1 MGHVPDEVRAKR
13 ASVLAPLFAVL
24 RERGIKRQWFADQ
37 LGISRNSLWNYQH
50 GYDRLPIGLIE
61 RACQLVGIPT
71 VFVPIPSPRDL
82 YIQQPRSTTRKA
94 STKRAASTQTPA
106 KKRTATR

>member
-24 RERGIKRQWFADQ
+24 QERGIKRQWFADQ

-50 GYDRLPIGLIE
+50 GYDRLPIGLID

-71 VFVPIPSPRDL
+71 VFVPIPEPRDL
-82 YIQQPRSTTRKA
+82 YIQQPRRAVKGGKAVGKTGTKRPTTKRKA
-94 STKRAASTQTPA
+94 
-106 KKRTATR
+106 TR